1 MPLTL
6 YSFRKMTRV
15 KAVVQTHQMQFVCR
29 VLVFPELLLI
39 HHTVTGKGGK
49 SAACA
54 SAEVLDEGRV

>member
-1 MPLTL
+1 
-6 YSFRKMTRV
+6 MTRV